1 VSFDVFNSVSEGL
14 ELTKLFKLMHLKKS
28 EIMTNDYDDDAIVCS
43 RPSVYE
49 FLLTLDT
56 QLLFVFQFAYM
67 TYVWQTCCCFQVF
80 SNVQNILA
88 FLRGLQ
94 RCSSITSCSSH
105 SFVVKCA
112 VSQVRFHSVFY

>member
-1 VSFDVFNSVSEGL
+1 
-14 ELTKLFKLMHLKKS
+14 
-28 EIMTNDYDDDAIVCS
+28 MTDDYDDDAIMCS
-43 RPSVYE
+43 RTSVYE

-56 QLLFVFQFAYM
+56 QLLFVFQFADQFAYM
-67 TYVWQTCCCFQVF
+67 IYVWQTCCCFQVF

-112 VSQVRFHSVFY
+112 VCGVSQVRFHSVFY